1 MAEKGVAA
9 TRGCLSKS
17 AERKPT
23 VDRHSP
29 TNPIQPLALPTTVS
43 PPSETQ
49 EPAIHVSHPALS
61 APPRTTW
68 PETHNTQ
75 TPPHDVGDKPIE
87 DDGARKNAPYSYSYA
102 RAGPPHVA
110 ASSKA
115 PGIGGNQPLY
125 ATFTGDVDYEHK
137 YPPDA
142 YGEELSATARVWSV
156 YNDEAH
162 VIDAQM
168 IRSFNSTLDVLLV
181 FAGLFSAVV
190 TTFVAQSSQALS
202 PDYSQITA
210 SLVYEL
216 VLMQRAADSDSGEPS
231 KVPMSPLSFD
241 SETHQ
246 STDIWVNA
254 LWLHYHSLPKGSP
267 RDRAHLRHYRFRS
280 LERWKVPAIVGLLPG
295 LLTIAL
301 LLFLAGL
308 VVYVAPTDSAIFGI
322 TLSLT
327 ATALILYAITITLPI
342 FIAHCAYK
350 TPMSDYIAFF
360 AQGLKQTVYLCFRV
374 IYQTCHC
381 PRIYF
386 KPCDPPFTNKKSRM
400 ESLELSDVRRHANT
414 TLMMETLTWLV
425 QSSLNTSAA
434 SITVQAASAHLSPSS
449 ALCIMDSALTC
460 LRALVDKRPP
470 PLALAT
476 EHAANIERFARVL
489 LNASASV
496 YTEEMVHQFYSQLWQ
511 HLHAHRAHTT
521 SPPLRAVLCLALW
534 VRACSEADPLPDR
547 ACLRSACELLDFS
560 SPELELHPVIW
571 ARLDHMMRVC
581 LLLCD
586 SRYMPGSTRS
596 RYWTAYHDA
605 KDATDHSSY
614 KPMGDRRDPYSS
626 TATTLLVYAQGCRW
640 HDGQKKFV
648 RNLEKLKL
656 LATPIAHVQDSQD
669 DVGSGGML
677 ETSTDDSDPSKTDG
691 GRRGHRLGYESIAS
705 RPVHMRAHAEDSRF
719 VNFQHT
725 SPPTKSFA
733 LDTIARSGDG
743 ADTHESDATGGV
755 NLYGL

>member
-1 MAEKGVAA
+1 MSTSTGLHHSPHCQLSLDMAEKGFAA

-29 TNPIQPLALPTTVS
+29 TNPIQPLAPPTTVS

-75 TPPHDVGDKPIE
+75 TPPQD
-87 DDGARKNAPYSYSYA
+87 NAPYSYSYA

-142 YGEELSATARVWSV
+142 YGEESSATARVWSV

-162 VIDAQM
+162 DIDAQM

-202 PDYSQITA
+202 PDYAQITA

-216 VLMQRAADSDSGEPS
+216 VLMQRAAESGKPS
-231 KVPMSPLSFD
+231 QVPMSPLSFN

-246 STDIWVNA
+246 PTDIWVNA

-308 VVYVAPTDSAIFGI
+308 VVHVAPTDSAIFGI

-360 AQGLKQTVYLCFRV
+360 AQGLKQTVYLSFRV

-460 LRALVDKRPP
+460 LRALVDQRPP

-547 ACLRSACELLDFS
+547 ACLRSACELLDLS

-596 RYWTAYHDA
+596 RYWTAYNDA

-614 KPMGDRRDPYSS
+614 NPMGDRRDPYSS

-733 LDTIARSGDG
+733 LDTTPAQAELSPQ
-743 ADTHESDATGGV
+743 A
-755 NLYGL
+755 L

>member
-9 TRGCLSKS
+9 TRGRLS
-17 AERKPT
+17 
-23 VDRHSP
+23 
-29 TNPIQPLALPTTVS
+29 IC
-43 PPSETQ
+43 
-49 EPAIHVSHPALS
+49 PA
-61 APPRTTW
+61 
-68 PETHNTQ
+68 Q
-75 TPPHDVGDKPIE
+75 T
-87 DDGARKNAPYSYSYA
+87 
-102 RAGPPHVA
+102 GPPHVQA

-125 ATFTGDVDYEHK
+125 TPFTGDVDYEHK
-137 YPPDA
+137 YPQDA

-202 PDYSQITA
+202 PDYAQITA

-216 VLMQRAADSDSGEPS
+216 VLMQRAADSGSGEPS
-231 KVPMSPLSFD
+231 KVPVSPLSFN

-246 STDIWVNA
+246 PTDIWVNA

-360 AQGLKQTVYLCFRV
+360 AQGLKQTVYLSFRV

-414 TLMMETLTWLV
+414 TLMTETLTWLV

-476 EHAANIERFARVL
+476 EHAANIERFSRVL

-511 HLHAHRAHTT
+511 HLHAHRSHIT

-547 ACLRSACELLDFS
+547 ASLRSACELLDLP

-586 SRYMPGSTRS
+586 NRYMPGSTRN
-596 RYWTAYHDA
+596 RYWTAYNDA

-614 KPMGDRRDPYSS
+614 KPLGNRRDPYSS
-626 TATTLLVYAQGCRW
+626 TAITLKAYAQGCRW
-640 HDGQKKFV
+640 HDGQTKFS
-648 RNLEKLKL
+648 RQLEKLRRL
-656 LATPIAHVQDSQD
+656 VSRDQGVQDDWGRGGTLEALADGSDESKTSGGPDGHKAGHERIGGKPVQMHAHAAD
-669 DVGSGGML
+669 SSLVGSGHANG
-677 ETSTDDSDPSKTDG
+677 ST
-691 GRRGHRLGYESIAS
+691 AS
-705 RPVHMRAHAEDSRF
+705 SSVTFDAAAHNQCSYAA
-719 VNFQHT
+719 V
-725 SPPTKSFA
+725 
-733 LDTIARSGDG
+733 
-743 ADTHESDATGGV
+743 GV
-755 NLYGL
+755 NLHGFDPADVSVLKHN

>member
-1 MAEKGVAA
+1 
-9 TRGCLSKS
+9 
-17 AERKPT
+17 
-23 VDRHSP
+23 
-29 TNPIQPLALPTTVS
+29 
-43 PPSETQ
+43 
-49 EPAIHVSHPALS
+49 
-61 APPRTTW
+61 
-68 PETHNTQ
+68 
-75 TPPHDVGDKPIE
+75 
-87 DDGARKNAPYSYSYA
+87 
-102 RAGPPHVA
+102 GPPHVA
-110 ASSKA
+110 PSSKA
-115 PGIGGNQPLY
+115 HGIGGSQPLY

-162 VIDAQM
+162 SVMLIVSQLANTMQ
-168 IRSFNSTLDVLLV
+168 
-181 FAGLFSAVV
+181 AGLFSAVV

-202 PDYSQITA
+202 PDYAQITA

-216 VLMQRAADSDSGEPS
+216 VLMQRAADSDSGEPRN
-231 KVPMSPLSFD
+231 VPMSPLSFN

-246 STDIWVNA
+246 PTDIWVNA
-254 LWLHYHSLPKGSP
+254 LWLVSLTLSLLTALMAVLAKQWIQHYHSLPKGSP

-327 ATALILYAITITLPI
+327 ATALIIYAITITLPI
-342 FIAHCAYK
+342 FVAHCAYK

-360 AQGLKQTVYLCFRV
+360 AQGLKQTVYLSFRV

-414 TLMMETLTWLV
+414 TLMTETLTWLV

-470 PLALAT
+470 PLTLIT

-496 YTEEMVHQFYSQLWQ
+496 YTEEMAHQFYSQLWQ
-511 HLHAHRAHTT
+511 RLHAHQAHIT

-547 ACLRSACELLDFS
+547 ACLRSACELLDLS
-560 SPELELHPVIW
+560 SPKLELHPVIW
-571 ARLDHMMRVC
+571 ARLDHMMR
-581 LLLCD
+581 
-586 SRYMPGSTRS
+586 
-596 RYWTAYHDA
+596 
-605 KDATDHSSY
+605 
-614 KPMGDRRDPYSS
+614 
-626 TATTLLVYAQGCRW
+626 
-640 HDGQKKFV
+640 
-648 RNLEKLKL
+648 
-656 LATPIAHVQDSQD
+656 
-669 DVGSGGML
+669 
-677 ETSTDDSDPSKTDG
+677 
-691 GRRGHRLGYESIAS
+691 
-705 RPVHMRAHAEDSRF
+705 
-719 VNFQHT
+719 
-725 SPPTKSFA
+725 
-733 LDTIARSGDG
+733 
-743 ADTHESDATGGV
+743 
-755 NLYGL
+755 